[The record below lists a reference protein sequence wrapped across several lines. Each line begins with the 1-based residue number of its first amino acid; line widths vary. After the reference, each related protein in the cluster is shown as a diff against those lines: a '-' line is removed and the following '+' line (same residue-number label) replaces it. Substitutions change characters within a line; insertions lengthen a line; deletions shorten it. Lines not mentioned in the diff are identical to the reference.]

1 MFPLHDYKLVQMR
14 QEDLLREAEH
24 LRLIRAGKL
33 QSQGSVR
40 YHRKW
45 VSSLG
50 TLLVVWGQKLEHF
63 GTPVEVY
70 SSQPTPS
77 PHH

>member
-1 MFPLHDYKLVQMR
+1 MFPLHNYELVRMR
-14 QEDLLREAEH
+14 QEDLLQQAKH
-24 LRLIRAGKL
+24 QRLIRAIQL

-45 VSSLG
+45 AGLLG
-50 TLLVVWGQKLEHF
+50 TLLIAWGQKPEHF
-63 GTPVEVY
+63 GTPVEVG
-70 SSQPTPS
+70 SSQPASS